1 MMVFLSCYT
10 IVDGFFIASFV
21 GKEAFTAVN
30 LVFPV
35 LMAAGTPGF
44 LLGTGG
50 SAFVGAALDGK
61 NLKRRTGSFRFS
73 PRSRSGSDFCFPS
86 SSGS

>member
-50 SAFVGAALDGK
+50 SAFVGAALGRK
-61 NLKRRTGSFRFS
+61 EPETANRIFS
-73 PRSRSGSDFCFPS
+73 LLAALAVGVGLLLSVIL
-86 SSGS
+86 